1 MNLPNYFLAD
11 LPPEAT
17 LSPVMITEA
26 CQTLKRNRERY
37 LAGRSTEQLITTLS
51 DVAEGWLDA
60 ENRFRKLALEHA
72 GVQSR
77 DVRDCSSDTLKREL
91 QQGAPRPVFS
101 RATLEKGLD
110 NFFRQLT
117 AENLE
122 ALLEQEL
129 GDAINVSGEAVSP
142 RHAPAEPKFPREGWS
157 HVTRHF
163 WRGPE
168 FLVHIAAG
176 NVPNPALMSIVL
188 GLLTRSAQFV
198 KCASGVAF
206 LPRLFAHSLY
216 DADPKL
222 GACLEIAEWRGGKVD
237 LETALFAEAD
247 CVTATG
253 SDETL
258 AAIRVRLPA
267 KTRFLGYGHRVS
279 FGFVDAAVLHGSS
292 ARQIISNAVDDVV
305 AWNQLGCLSPH
316 VIYVESGGKVLPD
329 QFAEMLADEL
339 ERREQIEPRGELA
352 VEHAAVIASRR
363 AFYQVRAAARAEE
376 TDTLMWHSRDS
387 TAWTVIYESDPR
399 FQLSC
404 LNRFVYVKGVKDLQE
419 MLQNADSVRDQVSTV
434 GIAAPERKTRELA
447 EQLARWGVTRV
458 CPLGRMQNPPLT
470 WRHDG
475 RPVLGDMVTWTD
487 FET

>member
-1 MNLPNYFLAD
+1 MILPNYFLAD

-17 LSPVMITEA
+17 LSPAMITEA

-37 LAGRSTEQLITTLS
+37 LAGRSTENLIQILS
-51 DVAEGWLDA
+51 DVAEGWLDE
-60 ENRFRKLALEHA
+60 ENRFRKLALELGPAEA
-72 GVQSR
+72 G
-77 DVRDCSSDTLKREL
+77 
-91 QQGAPRPVFS
+91 FS

-117 AENLE
+117 TENLD
-122 ALLEQEL
+122 ALLVQEL
-129 GDAINVSGEAVSP
+129 GDAVAVTGEAVSP
-142 RHAPAEPKFPREGWS
+142 RRAS

-188 GLLTRSAQFV
+188 GLLTHSAQFV
-198 KCASGVAF
+198 KCASGAAL
-206 LPRLFAHSLY
+206 LPRLFAHLIY

-222 GACLEIAEWRGGKVD
+222 GACLEIAEWRGGKAD

-258 AAIRVRLPA
+258 AAIRARLPA

-279 FGFVDAAVLHGSS
+279 FGFVDGAALHGSN
-292 ARQIISNAVDDVV
+292 AQQIISNAADDVV

-339 ERREQIEPRGELA
+339 ERREQTEPRGELA

-363 AFYQVRAAARAEE
+363 AFYEVRVAARAEGL
-376 TDTLMWHSRDS
+376 DTLMWHSKNS
-387 TAWTVIYESDPR
+387 TAWTVIYEADAR

-419 MLQNADSVRDQVSTV
+419 MLQNTESVRDKVSTV
-434 GIAAPERKTRELA
+434 GIAAPERKARELA
-447 EQLARWGVTRV
+447 EQLACWGVTRV

-487 FET
+487 MET